1 MDRLTHKKQLAE
13 RRSNRVRSTVIG
25 TNERP
30 RLSVHI
36 SHRHITAQLI
46 DDSSGQTLSYATT
59 VGKKTEG
66 NMTAKAGM
74 IGEEIAKK
82 ATKAGVS
89 KVVFDR
95 GAKIYHG
102 RVKSLAEAARS
113 GGLEF

>member
-1 MDRLTHKKQLAE
+1 MDRLTHKKQLAD
-13 RRSNRVRSTVIG
+13 RRSNRVRSIVIG
-25 TNERP
+25 TSGRP

-36 SHRHITAQLI
+36 SGRHVTAQLI
-46 DDSSGQTLSYATT
+46 DDSSGKTLSYATT

-66 NMTAKAGM
+66 NMTTRAHV

-82 ATKAGVS
+82 AVKVGVS